1 MHIEI
6 TLTSGCPMMCSYCP
20 QGNYIK
26 AYKASNQTDKKKM
39 TLEDYKIILKNIGR
53 TVRDIH
59 FTGFTEPL
67 TNPEWYE
74 IVKHT
79 IECGHTASMNT
90 ILFGASSEDVDKL
103 TGLKIPIR
111 IHLTDSKQ
119 EVSQDILKEFS
130 TKYYQE
136 IKFDYFSAK
145 GKSLIPEDERGAYHE
160 AHSRGGNLE
169 EDDSPV
175 KTYSINGPVICKNNR
190 YYSNVVLP
198 NGDVSVCCSD
208 FGLDHI
214 LGNLLREKLSD
225 IHSSQKIKD
234 FIEKMSEG
242 DENFIC
248 NKCFYAKPV

>member
-145 GKSLIPEDERGAYHE
+145 GK
-160 AHSRGGNLE
+160 
-169 EDDSPV
+169 V
-175 KTYSINGPVICKNNR
+175 
-190 YYSNVVLP
+190 
-198 NGDVSVCCSD
+198 
-208 FGLDHI
+208 
-214 LGNLLREKLSD
+214 
-225 IHSSQKIKD
+225 
-234 FIEKMSEG
+234 
-242 DENFIC
+242 
-248 NKCFYAKPV
+248 